1 MIVTTSEFSGD
12 AQRLALAHA
21 IKLVDG
27 RTSKPLPTPKMLVN
41 DQRYWVAEW
50 ASAMPARGDAPSAT

>member
-1 MIVTTSEFSGD
+1 MGMIVTTSEFSGD

-27 RTSKPLPTPKMLVN
+27 ANLKAIANSEN
-41 DQRYWVAEW
+41 
-50 ASAMPARGDAPSAT
+50 ARE